1 MDKTLRC
8 VGVCQDKNLGL
19 FQTISLPPVG
29 HTYLYQGVSMG
40 PCVWWQKQ
48 PFGAAFFF
56 FFWLKHLSVLR
67 TSEGWSRVWRKG
79 IRTHPTTKELKTST
93 VLCRLGVGW
102 LVQPWPI
109 ISRRRAQRGTVQRFN
124 HATAFLAL
132 QEKGSPSSL

>member
-1 MDKTLRC
+1 MDKILRC

-56 FFWLKHLSVLR
+56 FFLAKASVCAQEFR
-67 TSEGWSRVWRKG
+67 RV
-79 IRTHPTTKELKTST
+79 EQ
-93 VLCRLGVGW
+93 GVEERY
-102 LVQPWPI
+102 QDP
-109 ISRRRAQRGTVQRFN
+109 
-124 HATAFLAL
+124 
-132 QEKGSPSSL
+132 